1 MLSVIAKQ
9 KKKYDTLY
17 KRYNAIFFPSSGVAE
32 RLTFKINK

>member
-9 KKKYDTLY
+9 KKYDTLY